1 MGPHP
6 VSLVGS
12 GAGWRLLAAPQHD
25 ARRPFSS
32 SRQLAPL
39 PVELGAKVQNSP
51 GQHSAASCAS
61 LMAHLPGTAFACAS
75 TGNKPSPRH
84 KGCSELPGSHL
95 PVIGA
100 GDAPIAPKAWA
111 GGETWHLLNAAS
123 CICLIIFFFFSPWE
137 LGKGGRVP
145 KARILLLHTQPLGAR
160 PRAAA
165 AGVMEERQE
174 EPGVTWLGQSYAVS
188 FPKAD
193 K

>member
-6 VSLVGS
+6 VSLVGL
-12 GAGWRLLAAPQHD
+12 GAGWGLITAPQHD
-25 ARRPFSS
+25 AHCPFSP
-32 SRQLAPL
+32 SRQPAPL
-39 PVELGAKVQNSP
+39 PGELGAKVQNSP
-51 GQHSAASCAS
+51 GQHSPASCAS
-61 LMAHLPGTAFACAS
+61 LIAHLPGTVFACAS

-84 KGCSELPGSHL
+84 EGCSELPGPHI

-100 GDAPIAPKAWA
+100 GDAPIAPKARA
-111 GGETWHLLNAAS
+111 GGETWHRLNAAD
-123 CICLIIFFFFSPWE
+123 IYLFDFFSPWE
-137 LGKGGRVP
+137 LGKGGHVP